1 MPTWAEVLNEV
12 RAAGHTTDGIR
23 RRYLRR
29 LFNYTRRNTIIYY
42 SGWLQKSNRGSP
54 LEFGITDLDKNAFT
68 SVTDGLDASRGLD
81 LILHTPGGDMAATE
95 SIIDYLRQ
103 RFGRDV
109 RAIVPQ
115 IAMSGGSMI
124 ACACKEILMAA
135 HSNLGPFDPQING
148 MAAQAI
154 KAEFDR
160 AGREMTADPTRAFT
174 WQPILQKYQLG
185 FITSVEQAIDM
196 ADSVVRQALKDC
208 MFYGEQNADA
218 IADTIVQTLG
228 SHAAT
233 QTHARH
239 IHRQRAR
246 ALGLKVVDLEDDL
259 RLYNGVMAVHQASM
273 ITFENA
279 PAFKMLENHIGS
291 SFIYSQAAIALPMP
305 LAGAPPGLG
314 P

>member
-1 MPTWAEVLNEV
+1 MPTWSDVLNELKES
-12 RAAGHTTDGIR
+12 GHTTDVVR

-29 LFNYTRRNTIIYY
+29 LFSVSKRNTVIYY
-42 SGWLQKSNRGSP
+42 SGWLQKGMSRSGSG
-54 LEFGITDLDKNAFT
+54 LGDFGINDLDKNAFT
-68 SVTDGLDASRGLD
+68 SVTDGLDPAKGLD

-103 RFGRDV
+103 RFGKDI

-154 KAEFDR
+154 KNEFER
-160 AGREMTADPTRAFT
+160 AAREIKADNTRAYV
-174 WQPILQKYQLG
+174 WQPILQEYQLG
-185 FITSVEQAIDM
+185 FISSVEQAIDM
-196 ADSVVRQALKDC
+196 ADTVVKQALKDC
-208 MFYGEQNADA
+208 MFDGDANADA

-239 IHRQRAR
+239 IHRKRAK
-246 ALGLKVVDLEDDL
+246 ALGLKIVDLESDPK
-259 RLYNGVMAVHQASM
+259 LYNAVMAVHQASM
-273 ITFENA
+273 ITFEHGS
-279 PAFKMLENHIGS
+279 AFKMLENHLGS
-291 SFIYSQAAIALPMP
+291 SFIYAQPAIAVM
-305 LAGAPPGLG
+305 GAPIPPGA
-314 P
+314 